1 MSVLYLI
8 RHGETPWSLSGQ
20 HTGRTDIPLT
30 SQGEQDV
37 RTLAEALRR
46 VKFSRSF
53 TSPRQ
58 RARQTCELVGLDAVA
73 EIEPDL
79 VEWDYGDYEGQRSV
93 DIRKHQP
100 DWSLFRDGCPHGE
113 SPAGV
118 ADRADRLIAQLR
130 TLQGNVAIFSHGHFG
145 RVLAARW
152 MDCQSGK
159 RSLDVEQK
167 NRATEIIEDFM
178 IAANGVTAR
187 YLAAKNFPSIRR
199 VVRTPKRWDRIVELA
214 QAHGQTLPVNADSAA
229 ASLPRRCSWSRGSA
243 SSLRPSS
250 PMRLRRALGPDS

>member
-1 MSVLYLI
+1 MSVYLI

-37 RTLAEALRR
+37 RTLAEGLRP
-46 VKFSRSF
+46 VKFSRVF

-58 RARQTCELVGLDAVA
+58 HARRTCELVGLDAVA

-93 DIRKHQP
+93 DIRKHRP
-100 DWSLFRDGCPHGE
+100 DWNLFRDGCPHGE

-152 MDCQSGK
+152 IG
-159 RSLDVEQK
+159 
-167 NRATEIIEDFM
+167 
-178 IAANGVTAR
+178 
-187 YLAAKNFPSIRR
+187 
-199 VVRTPKRWDRIVELA
+199 
-214 QAHGQTLPVNADSAA
+214 LPVRQAQHFLLSTASVSILGYEQNSTVESAIVLWNAVSNNTADS
-229 ASLPRRCSWSRGSA
+229 
-243 SSLRPSS
+243 
-250 PMRLRRALGPDS
+250 GPDQRTRDNETTANTKAIEGWDNEGGETDQLE